1 MITINQTCSSGCFP
15 RSQLQVSGV
24 TTRAGYAADGS
35 IRSFTYHFHRSI
47 KSYSTVNH
55 PNTTSSGRIKACID
69 FLSARRWS
77 MKSPINLL
85 GSTWMRPPPSALHGI
100 VCSGAGTMLLYQSSA
115 NMCSEERISFSQQCV
130 CGCVCVVLVMLCNLR
145 CCSAADGGRR
155 CRSASAINL
164 KHPDLS
170 GREERRIS
178 DFILC
183 DVKLHCAAHVHC
195 QCVQDEDGITLWK
208 KPFKSFPS
216 DVCVV

>member
-1 MITINQTCSSGCFP
+1 MALCAQVQGQCHSISPLQTC
-15 RSQLQVSGV
+15 
-24 TTRAGYAADGS
+24 A
-35 IRSFTYHFHRSI
+35 
-47 KSYSTVNH
+47 
-55 PNTTSSGRIKACID
+55 
-69 FLSARRWS
+69 ARRRFH
-77 MKSPINLL
+77 SP
-85 GSTWMRPPPSALHGI
+85 SS
-100 VCSGAGTMLLYQSSA
+100 VC
-115 NMCSEERISFSQQCV
+115 V
-130 CGCVCVVLVMLCNLR
+130 VVCVVLVMLCNLR

-195 QCVQDEDGITLWK
+195 QCVQDEDGITLWT

-216 DVCVV
+216 DAVLFSSTMTMTKTKTKLLR

>member
-1 MITINQTCSSGCFP
+1 
-15 RSQLQVSGV
+15 
-24 TTRAGYAADGS
+24 
-35 IRSFTYHFHRSI
+35 
-47 KSYSTVNH
+47 
-55 PNTTSSGRIKACID
+55 
-69 FLSARRWS
+69 
-77 MKSPINLL
+77 
-85 GSTWMRPPPSALHGI
+85 
-100 VCSGAGTMLLYQSSA
+100 MLLYQSSA
-115 NMCSEERISFSQQCV
+115 NMCSEETISFSQQCV

-170 GREERRIS
+170 GREECRIS

-183 DVKLHCAAHVHC
+183 DVKLHCAAHAHC